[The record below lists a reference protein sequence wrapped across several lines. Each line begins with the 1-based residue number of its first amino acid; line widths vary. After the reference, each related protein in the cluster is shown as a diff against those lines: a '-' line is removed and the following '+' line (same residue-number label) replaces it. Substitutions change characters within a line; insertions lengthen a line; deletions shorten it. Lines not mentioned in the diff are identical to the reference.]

1 MTPLKLLLS
10 GLSALL
16 LVLSLSVNA
25 DVDAEDFVDE
35 ASAKGLAEIETGKMA
50 LRKGTSQQVKDFA
63 QKMIDDHTAANRELA
78 AIAKGKDLDVADD
91 AELMNQAKAFI
102 LKQRDGESFDK
113 AYANNQVVAHEQTIE
128 LFREA
133 RTDLRDPELKAF
145 VEKTLPKLEKHLRM
159 AQDLA
164 RATSASEAEIDNRT
178 NMDTDRH
185 EMERDNR
192 NMDNDVDTTPRPG
205 TTTSPQ

>member
-10 GLSALL
+10 GLGALL
-16 LVLSLSVNA
+16 LVLSFSVNA

-50 LRKGTSQQVKDFA
+50 LRKGTSQEVKDFA
-63 QKMIDDHTAANRELA
+63 QKMINDHTAANRELA

-102 LKQRDGESFDK
+102 LKQRDGESFDR

-133 RTDLRDPELKAF
+133 NADLRDPELKAF
-145 VEKTLPKLEKHLRM
+145 VQKTLPKLEMHLRM

-164 RATSASEAEIDNRT
+164 RATSASEAAVDHRS
-178 NMDTDRH
+178 NMDTDH
-185 EMERDNR
+185 HD
-192 NMDNDVDTTPRPG
+192 MDNGVNTKPRPG

>member
-10 GLSALL
+10 GLGALL
-16 LVLSLSVNA
+16 LILSFSVNA

-63 QKMIDDHTAANRELA
+63 QKMIADHTAANRELS

-102 LKQRDGESFDK
+102 LKQRDGESFDR

-133 RTDLRDPELKAF
+133 STDLRDPELKAF
-145 VEKTLPKLEKHLRM
+145 VDKTLPKLEAHLRM
-159 AQDLA
+159 AQELA
-164 RATSASEAEIDNRT
+164 RATSASEADVDDRSDIGTENRGLS
-178 NMDTDRH
+178 
-185 EMERDNR
+185 
-192 NMDNDVDTTPRPG
+192 NDVDTKPRPG